1 MYTHIILSLAFD
13 CYYLFLHPCDYV
25 TIFKNI
31 TKGRMSS
38 TGDGWSFLFPADVT
52 TQKGFVVD
60 MYLYQCI
67 TYHPCYFC
75 DTITHLDWS
84 YDITSPITLDFP
96 IFLD

>member
-1 MYTHIILSLAFD
+1 MYHSYSAGNRVDLRVYDRPSMRQRNCSCLDSSLTLDPINPNA
-13 CYYLFLHPCDYV
+13 
-25 TIFKNI
+25 
-31 TKGRMSS
+31 R
-38 TGDGWSFLFPADVT
+38 AVT